1 MSQTKLDTSDE
12 FIQGLEQ
19 AFNLLSQLINGSQYS
34 QLMNNPDYNP
44 KATLE
49 DAEEIV
55 QHALDV
61 YCDRV

>member
-12 FIQGLEQ
+12 FKQELEQ
-19 AFNLLSQLINGSQYS
+19 VFILLNRLINSSQYS
-34 QLMNNPDYNP
+34 HLTNNPDYNP
-44 KATLE
+44 EATLE

-61 YCDRV
+61 YCDCV